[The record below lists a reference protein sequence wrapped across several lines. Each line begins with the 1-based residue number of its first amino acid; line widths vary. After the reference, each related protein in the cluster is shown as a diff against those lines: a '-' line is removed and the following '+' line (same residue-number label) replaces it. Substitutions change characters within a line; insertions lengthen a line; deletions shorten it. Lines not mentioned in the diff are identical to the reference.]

1 MRPGGGGRSNLR
13 LAGWQRAAVGAGRA
27 AVLAWGGLAWS
38 GFTAPSAWAQGAGA
52 GAATVAPTAAA
63 APFDAEAAQAGR
75 RLYGR
80 HCTHCHGFNMVNPG
94 TVSFDLRKFPKDDP
108 QRFFQ
113 SVKEGKNTMPA
124 WKQSLSDDEIRQVWA
139 YVLTGGKP

>member
-1 MRPGGGGRSNLR
+1 MRVRAAAVL
-13 LAGWQRAAVGAGRA
+13 LATLAAVGGVSSQAM
-27 AVLAWGGLAWS
+27 
-38 GFTAPSAWAQGAGA
+38 AQGSTA
-52 GAATVAPTAAA
+52 TAA
-63 APFDAEAAQAGR
+63 PDADAAQAGR

-108 QRFFQ
+108 ERFFQ

-124 WKQSLSDDEIRQVWA
+124 WKQSLSDEEIRQLWA
-139 YVLTGGKP
+139 YVLNGGKP